1 MNISQPNSL
10 AIPALMSFV
19 KLSIVMNSYYFV
31 GEFVVIST
39 ALVVGD
45 FYLQRVGNNWVIIMF

>member
-1 MNISQPNSL
+1 LNISQPNSL

-31 GEFVVIST
+31 GEFVIIST

-45 FYLQRVGNNWVIIMF
+45 FYL

>member
-1 MNISQPNSL
+1 
-10 AIPALMSFV
+10 MSFV

-31 GEFVVIST
+31 GEFVIIST